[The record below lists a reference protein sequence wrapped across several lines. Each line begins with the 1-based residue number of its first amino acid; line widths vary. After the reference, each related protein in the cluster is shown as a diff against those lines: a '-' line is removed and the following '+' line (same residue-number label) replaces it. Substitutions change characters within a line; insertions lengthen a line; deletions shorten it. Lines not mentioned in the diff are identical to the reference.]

1 MTNLRK
7 KVELYMRYQ
16 LGSFDNFRLLANSFM
31 LSSFSDIG
39 LQLAIINSTCLFHF
53 LLFLLDF
60 VRIGKEVFLVIS
72 ALRRSIASSTTNVLT
87 SLFLFRNNKSMN
99 LFLDGFLSYVMYF
112 IFLTTKFSFKK

>member
-1 MTNLRK
+1 
-7 KVELYMRYQ
+7 MRYQ

-39 LQLAIINSTCLFHF
+39 LQLAIINSICLFHF